1 MFRGGFMGM
10 AGIVVTETNREGRVH
25 LRFSAGGNPATLVP
39 GRKTGALAIG
49 SWSFDELLGLTP
61 GPAPGLDRNR
71 GGVLKS
77 GAEVREAFGK
87 GPLFIHS
94 GGWQSWS
101 AGWELCPGETLPRRV
116 LLLPDLIKLTNRDGD
131 RPEPGGITGH
141 FIVYLR
147 CGETYLCLASME
159 GAGGNMLRPGEKNL
173 PPVSFR
179 INRQKKR
186 LSAELFC
193 PGKKWR
199 TGETLAELCVFIAGS
214 YFDLKDT
221 LAAIYRQERRFGKLA
236 FLCPRSAQGKGY
248 RQAGTAP
255 GGYESWYN
263 HYTRIN
269 EALILADLEN
279 LGKTENLLKLRYLD
293 RGEAFVFQI
302 DDGWE
307 RAVGDWEIDGALFP
321 RGLKYLAERIENA
334 SLIPGLWLAPFIV
347 TRRAR
352 IFREKPE
359 WLLRDRKRRPVSAGF
374 NHLWDGTYY
383 CLDLSRPDVLAY
395 IRSLVD
401 RAIDQWGFRYLKI
414 DFLYAGM
421 LSGLHAEGGAV
432 HEHYERACET
442 LVARTKN
449 SAGLP
454 VAYLGCGGPLGLSCS
469 RFPLFRIGAD
479 TREEWDWNLLKFM
492 GHTGRPGAYLNI
504 KNTIGRSFLNGVLF
518 LNDPDVV
525 FLRSANCRLTENEKE
540 LIGLVNFLLA
550 GQIMSSDDPAA
561 LTGADLALTG
571 RLSRLYDALAGDEYG
586 AFTLER
592 DVYLLISRGGK
603 TRGLINLRGRPYR
616 LEQKK
621 AKKLYEAFA
630 KGKILADHRL
640 GAKNG
645 DFIFNSH
652 SITVVKAN

>member
-1 MFRGGFMGM
+1 M
-10 AGIVVTETNREGRVH
+10 AGIVVTETNGAGRVH
-25 LRFSAGGNPATLVP
+25 LRFSAGGNPASLVP
-39 GRKTGALAIG
+39 GRKTGALVIG
-49 SWSFDELLGLTP
+49 SWSFDELLSLSP
-61 GPAPGLDRNR
+61 GPAPGLSRNR
-71 GGVLKS
+71 GGLLKS
-77 GAEVREAFGK
+77 GAEVRAAFGK

-116 LLLPDLIKLTNRDGD
+116 LFLPDLIKLTNRDGD
-131 RPEPGGITGH
+131 RPEPGEITGH
-141 FIVYLR
+141 FIVYIR
-147 CGETYLCLASME
+147 SGETYLCLASLE
-159 GAGGNMLRPGEKNL
+159 GAAGNLPRQGEKTL

-179 INRQKKR
+179 VNGKKKR
-186 LSAELFC
+186 LSAEVFC

-199 TGETLAELCVFIAGS
+199 AGETLAELCVFVAGS

-221 LAAIYRQERRFGKLA
+221 IAALYRQEGRFGSLD
-236 FLCPRSAQGKGY
+236 FLYPRIRRGKGR
-248 RQAGTAP
+248 RQAGASP

-263 HYTRIN
+263 RYTRIN
-269 EALILADLEN
+269 EALILEDLES

-293 RGEAFVFQI
+293 RGDTFVFQI

-307 RAVGDWEIDGALFP
+307 KAVGDWEVDESRFP
-321 RGLKYLAERIENA
+321 RGLAYLAEKIESA

-359 WLLRDRKRRPVSAGF
+359 WLLRDRTGLPVSAGF

-395 IRSLVD
+395 IRALVD
-401 RAIDQWGFRYLKI
+401 RALDQWGFRYLKI

-421 LSGLHAEGGAV
+421 LSGAHAAGGAV

-442 LVARTKN
+442 LTARTEN
-449 SAGLP
+449 GSGLP
-454 VAYLGCGGPLGLSCS
+454 AAYLGCGGPLGLSYS

-550 GQIMSSDDPAA
+550 GQIMCSDDPAA
-561 LTGADLALTG
+561 LTGADLALAG

-586 AFTLER
+586 AFTLEK
-592 DVYLLISRGGK
+592 DLYLLTSRSGK
-603 TRGLINLRGRPYR
+603 TSGLINLRGRPYA
-616 LEQKK
+616 LERKN
-621 AKKLYEAFA
+621 AKKLYAAFG
-630 KGKILADHRL
+630 KGEILADHRL
-640 GAKNG
+640 GAKDG
-645 DFIFNSH
+645 AFVFAPH
-652 SITVVKAN
+652 SITVVKEAAGGRTL